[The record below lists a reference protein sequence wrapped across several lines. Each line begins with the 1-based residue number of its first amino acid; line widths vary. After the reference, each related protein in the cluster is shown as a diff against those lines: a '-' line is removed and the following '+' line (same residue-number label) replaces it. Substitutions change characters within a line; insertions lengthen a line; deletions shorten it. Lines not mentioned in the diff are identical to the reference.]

1 MTHDRFKISDTARI
15 GYVNLNVINL
25 SGQRAF
31 YENIIGMNVI
41 KESDRSIWLAPPRD
55 RYNPAVSEA
64 AVVLSATEYSGS
76 RTRRT
81 AGLYHMALL
90 LPGRKEL
97 ARIFKHILDQ
107 GWHFQGF
114 SDHGVSEALYL
125 ADPEGNGIELYT
137 DRPRD
142 QWKYVDGRLYMTT
155 DPLDVDD
162 LLSESANGNALD
174 DWNGIAPDTV
184 IGHVHLQVSDLEKA
198 ERFYH
203 IILGFD
209 VVQRSYP
216 GALFVSAGG
225 YHHHIGLNV
234 WAGRGIP
241 PAQAGAPGLGSF
253 SVVLSDPEN
262 GESIKNR
269 LVEFNIP
276 FREESI
282 NNESLLSVTDHDN
295 IQIQILQRQ

>member
-1 MTHDRFKISDTARI
+1 MTEEQFRISETARI
-15 GYVNLNVINL
+15 GYVHLNVVDL
-25 SGQRAF
+25 TVQRAF
-31 YENIIGMNVI
+31 YENIIGLRVI
-41 KESDRSIWLAPPRD
+41 RESDQSIWLAPPRHHNNSAEPGAIV
-55 RYNPAVSEA
+55 RLTA
-64 AVVLSATEYSGS
+64 AEQTLSGP
-76 RTRRT
+76 RRT
-81 AGLYHMALL
+81 AGLYHMAML
-90 LPGRKEL
+90 LPARKDL

-107 GWHFQGF
+107 RWHFQGF

-142 QWKYVDGRLYMTT
+142 QWKYIDGRLYMTT
-155 DPLDVDD
+155 DPLDIDD
-162 LLSESANGNALD
+162 LLSELETGNETD
-174 DWNGIAPDTV
+174 RWTGIAPGTV
-184 IGHVHLQVSDLEKA
+184 MGHVHLQVSDLGKA
-198 ERFYH
+198 EQFYH
-203 IILGFD
+203 TVLGFD

-241 PAQAGAPGLGSF
+241 PAQAGTPGLGSF

-269 LVEFNIP
+269 LVEFDIP

-282 NNESLLSVTDHDN
+282 NGESVLSVTDHDN